1 MTRKLAIVE
10 RLPGHTEVM
19 GGFAALALELGYEPH
34 LLFNHT
40 DQFHVAEYLRTRIP
54 VAADHIQ
61 DWSYINDHSAD
72 YNVIL
77 LNTSCVWLD
86 YGRQLQHWK
95 AHNRLIV
102 VHHDLDDIALNP
114 HGASLYLTPAAGED
128 KWIFPLYSDPAAV
141 ELSPAES
148 GTGNE
153 SDLFTR
159 DAPELPTLISIG
171 SFDRKDKASAIAYMK
186 AGGKLVHYDRHP
198 CRHFAGHE
206 AYTQHKGLDGSQLMT
221 SLAQQTQPI
230 FLWFPIVPDS
240 EYFIFRFTGALII
253 GAEMNSIMVMP
264 ERLRSLYGFPDDA
277 VITYDASLTET
288 PCLEKLRASPAQ
300 QLERRKQL
308 RLWTIERWK
317 KNLAVL
323 RPLLERNA

>member
-1 MTRKLAIVE
+1 MTPTLAIVE

-40 DQFHVAEYLRTRIP
+40 DQFHMADYLRTRIP
-54 VAADHIQ
+54 ISADHVH

-72 YNVIL
+72 YDMIL

-86 YGRQLQHWK
+86 YGRQLQHWN

-114 HGASLYLTPAAGED
+114 HGASLYLTSAAGED

-141 ELSPAES
+141 E
-148 GTGNE
+148 
-153 SDLFTR
+153 F
-159 DAPELPTLISIG
+159 APENSSLPTRHATDLPTLTSIG
-171 SFDRKDKASAIAYMK
+171 SFDRKDKASAVAYMK

-198 CRHFAGHE
+198 CHHFAGHE
-206 AYTQHKGLDGSQLMT
+206 AYTQRKGLDGPQLMS

-230 FLWFPIVPDS
+230 FLWFPIVPES

-253 GAEMNSIMVMP
+253 GAEMNCIMVMP
-264 ERLRSLYGFPDDA
+264 ERLRTLYAFPDDA
-277 VITYDASLTET
+277 VITYDTSLTET

-300 QLERRKQL
+300 QLERRRQL
-308 RLWTIERWK
+308 RLWSIERWK
-317 KNLAVL
+317 KNLAIFQ
-323 RPLLERNA
+323 PLLERARSVPRS

>member
-1 MTRKLAIVE
+1 VRKLAIVE

-34 LLFNHT
+34 LLFNHS

-54 VAADHIQ
+54 VAADHIH
-61 DWSYINDHSAD
+61 DWSYINDRSAD
-72 YNVIL
+72 YDVIL

-86 YGRQLQHWK
+86 YGRYLQHWN

-102 VHHDLDDIALNP
+102 VHHDLDDIVLNP
-114 HGASLYLTPAAGED
+114 HGASLYLTPAAGEE
-128 KWIFPLYSDPAAV
+128 KWIFPLYSDPSAV
-141 ELSPAES
+141 ELD
-148 GTGNE
+148 NE
-153 SDLFTR
+153 NALSTR
-159 DAPELPTLISIG
+159 DAAKLPTLISIG
-171 SFDRKDKASAIAYMK
+171 SFDRKDKASAIAYMN
-186 AGGKLVHYDRHP
+186 AGGKLLHYDRHP

-206 AYTQHKGLDGSQLMT
+206 AYTQHKGLDGPQLMT

-253 GAEMNSIMVMP
+253 GTEMNSIMVMP

-277 VITYDASLTET
+277 VIAYDASPTEA
-288 PCLEKLRASPAQ
+288 PCLEKLRASPGQ
-300 QLERRKQL
+300 QLERRRQL
-308 RLWTIERWK
+308 RLWTIDRWK
-317 KNLAVL
+317 KNLAIF